1 MAWAESEREKL
12 KDAWASG
19 HFTAAFDI
27 EMMAKNAGAT
37 GACSAL
43 KELLE
48 IEFDDLYGEDK

>member
-1 MAWAESEREKL
+1 MEWARSERERL
-12 KDAWASG
+12 KDAWANG
-19 HFTAAFDI
+19 NFTAAFDI

-43 KELLE
+43 QSLLS